1 MNYIIYESAV
11 ESPIGSVVSNGNV
24 VEFTAT
30 LQEAD
35 VKNRNGRIY
44 PKQVIMDGIKNPV
57 IQEKLRT
64 HTLFGECGHP
74 YSQDLARQTNVDMRN
89 AAFMI
94 ESFWWEGNLL
104 KGKCKT
110 LDTACGRDMAG
121 LIKEGCQL
129 SFSMRGQGQVARD
142 SVRDALVVKSPL
154 MILTYD
160 WVWLPSHNVAYM
172 DKVNTFASDT
182 KESMFKVGEYATE
195 SMALNESCS
204 LYENGMIFELGAP
217 KKEKPIKDYFA
228 GYGNK
233 FNVISEAYRY
243 DPKDVLKEDHGAY
256 VMLEGADCM
265 KKVAKEDYLL
275 KSIRKNMLE
284 SSCSGIACPDVK
296 ASDAEKRDL
305 RKVVK
310 SGVEVKPTGEA
321 VDQMNEDR
329 LGEDIENESATEP
342 NSPLEKAAKECGFK
356 DGVSGEDDASVL
368 AEPAATAEEPDESVD
383 GLTSEKADAA
393 AKKHLGIDDDCLK
406 KEASHICGIITDE
419 TGLTEMAD
427 IAKVA
432 MNYKEFMSEDCA
444 RLFERIAEED

>member
-1 MNYIIYESAV
+1 MSYIIYESAV

-44 PKQVIMDGIKNPV
+44 PKQVIMDGIKSPV

-121 LIKEGCQL
+121 LIREGCQL

-142 SVRDALVVKSPL
+142 PVRDALVVKSPL

-172 DKVNTFASDT
+172 DKIGEFDSMT

-195 SMALNESCS
+195 AMALNESCS
-204 LYENGMIFELGAP
+204 LYENGMIFELGAT

-228 GYGNK
+228 GYGNR
-233 FNVISEAYRY
+233 FNVLSEAYSY
-243 DPKDVLKEDHGAY
+243 DPEDILKEDHGAY
-256 VMLEGADCM
+256 VMLEGKESM

-275 KSIRKNMLE
+275 KSIRHGMRH
-284 SSCSGIACPDVK
+284 GA
-296 ASDAEKRDL
+296 
-305 RKVVK
+305 
-310 SGVEVKPTGEA
+310 EVKPTGEA
-321 VDQMNEDR
+321 AEQMHEDK

-342 NSPLEKAAKECGFK
+342 NSPLEKAAKDHGFR
-356 DGVSGEDDASVL
+356 DGVSGEDDASIL
-368 AEPAATAEEPDESVD
+368 AEPAATETVEDGDGGEPE
-383 GLTSEKADAA
+383 LTSEKTDAA
-393 AKKHLGIDDDCLK
+393 AKERLGLSDDVK
-406 KEASHICGIITDE
+406 KEADHIRDIVSDE
-419 TGLTEMAD
+419 TGLTETAD
-427 IAKVA
+427 IVRMAL
-432 MNYKEFMSEDCA
+432 NYKELMSADCA
-444 RLFERIAEED
+444 RLFEEMAKED